1 MLDLLQALE
10 SKLLSNITALDKIRP
25 MTKFNQLKPDEAG
38 PGFDKYAICHEIV
51 TDHKYKNRKGK
62 FETPFFL
69 NCYSNVSNGDV
80 AVIWFISE
88 VKKVL
93 DEADLSNTNIKTY
106 SVEYDES
113 SPQPEFN
120 EVLQAWQSVI
130 KVTIRWREL

>member
-10 SKLLSNITALDKIRP
+10 SKLINDIGALDKIRP
-25 MTKFNQLKPDEAG
+25 IAKINQFKPNEVGAGFN
-38 PGFDKYAICHEIV
+38 KYAICHEIV

-80 AVIWFISE
+80 AVIWFVSE
-88 VKKVL
+88 VKKAL
-93 DEADLSNTNIKTY
+93 DEADLSNANIKTY
-106 SVEYDES
+106 SVEYEES

-120 EVLQAWQSVI
+120 EMLQAWQSVV
-130 KVTIRWREL
+130 KVKIRWRKL